1 MLSIIPGGF
10 SRPRGCPSNLGES
23 YTNSFLEQT
32 YLLTHWSDRCSRSPH
47 PGSVRCHGLK
57 IQVAGSLGPH
67 PSSVLPHGPCLTLP
81 STAGPNTA
89 QPHGGHA
96 YNSLHLHHPGPPS
109 SEGSSPWRDLL
120 LPLPQMVL
128 VGVAGYLGAL
138 PTSSTPKF
146 HSGFPDLGPVVTSWW
161 PLSVAKIV
169 RCAGQVLPSAM
180 MSRETEVLREEG
192 ARGLGWEGE
201 TPARRA
207 AVDGRGWK
215 RESPGGFDAGSP
227 RP

>member
-1 MLSIIPGGF
+1 MFTEPTSSLTAVSRIKDPSCWLPWPTPPLS
-10 SRPRGCPSNLGES
+10 
-23 YTNSFLEQT
+23 
-32 YLLTHWSDRCSRSPH
+32 
-47 PGSVRCHGLK
+47 
-57 IQVAGSLGPH
+57 
-67 PSSVLPHGPCLTLP
+67 SSAWTVSHTPFYSWPQHC
-81 STAGPNTA
+81 A
-89 QPHGGHA
+89 QSHSGHA
-96 YNSLHLHHPGPPS
+96 YNSLHLHYPGPPS
-109 SEGSSPWRDLL
+109 SEGSSPVRDLL

-128 VGVAGYLGAL
+128 VGVARYLGAL
-138 PTSSTPKF
+138 PTSGTSKF
-146 HSGFPDLGPVVTSWW
+146 HSGFPDPGPVVTSWW

-169 RCAGQVLPSAM
+169 RCAGQVLPSAV

-201 TPARRA
+201 TPAPRA